1 MDNLKTIDEL
11 WHEFGTTDYV
21 KIGGGNTLVK
31 NETTLWDCKGMA
43 QQSPSP
49 TDAGPRRLHP
59 RISITHSFRGGS
71 EQEITD
77 SRSVLPIGFYCY
89 A

>member
-49 TDAGPRRLHP
+49 TDAG
-59 RISITHSFRGGS
+59 SS
-71 EQEITD
+71 
-77 SRSVLPIGFYCY
+77 
-89 A
+89 